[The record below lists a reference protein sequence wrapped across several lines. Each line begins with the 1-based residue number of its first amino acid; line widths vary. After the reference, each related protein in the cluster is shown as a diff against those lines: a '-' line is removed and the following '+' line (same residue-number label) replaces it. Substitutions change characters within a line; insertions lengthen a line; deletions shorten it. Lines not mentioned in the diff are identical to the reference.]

1 MLAGQLSRKIKSLT
15 PFEDWM
21 FSHVLQVQLMVVAT
35 LALAVAVA
43 AVLAVAAVPALL
55 VAETLDKLAQEAFRV
70 FLFRFPLIT
79 PLVYKGFS
87 LN

>member
-1 MLAGQLSRKIKSLT
+1 
-15 PFEDWM
+15 M

-43 AVLAVAAVPALL
+43 AVLAVAVVPALL

>member
-1 MLAGQLSRKIKSLT
+1 
-15 PFEDWM
+15 M

-87 LN
+87 LK

>member
-1 MLAGQLSRKIKSLT
+1 
-15 PFEDWM
+15 
-21 FSHVLQVQLMVVAT
+21 MVVAT

-43 AVLAVAAVPALL
+43 AVLAVAAVSALL

-79 PLVYKGFS
+79 PLVYKGCSTTAIFIS
-87 LN
+87 NLKSSH

>member
-1 MLAGQLSRKIKSLT
+1 MVKILVSLCLV
-15 PFEDWM
+15 M
-21 FSHVLQVQLMVVAT
+21 VLQVQLMVVAT

-43 AVLAVAAVPALL
+43 AVPALL
-55 VAETLDKLAQEAFRV
+55 VVETLDKMAQEAFRV

-79 PLVYKGFS
+79 PLVYKGSS